1 MQRHHKL
8 TPGIAIYQQGRLF
21 WQLSLCIV
29 SYSMNIPI
37 TEQKVFEKADFRQAP
52 LALGEY
58 EECRFI
64 NCNFNTADLSG
75 LTFRKCRFDGC
86 DLSLAKVRN
95 SSLQEVKFSGCKL
108 LGVQFSECRTFL
120 LQLAIEDC
128 MLKLAL
134 FCKLKLKNI
143 RFKNCTLQEADFT
156 EADLSGA
163 EFEQCDLL
171 LCTFMHT
178 NLEKADF
185 RSAFNYSINPETNRL
200 RKARFSLAGV
210 PGLLDQYD
218 IAIE

>member
-1 MQRHHKL
+1 M
-8 TPGIAIYQQGRLF
+8 
-21 WQLSLCIV
+21 S
-29 SYSMNIPI
+29 IPV
-37 TEQKVFEKADFRQAP
+37 TENKVFEKEDFRQTP
-52 LALGEY
+52 LAGIEY

-75 LTFRKCRFDGC
+75 ITFRKCRFENC

-95 SSLQEVKFSGCKL
+95 SSLQEVTFRGCKL

-120 LQLAIEDC
+120 LQLEFEAC

-134 FCKLKLKNI
+134 FCKLKLKNT
-143 RFKNCTLQEADFT
+143 RFKNCTLQEADFS

-218 IAIE
+218 IEIE